1 MNLSLLSKAL
11 SKERPPCSP
20 KSGPL
25 WRQASVSRVL
35 LSMTFGIPSK
45 GALPPG
51 SPHKAPSERDARL
64 LEPSFIHPSTS
75 TVYEPH
81 PGSPVGPLWREMPVS
96 RAFFYTSSRVPK
108 EKVPPPPGS
117 PRRAP
122 SERDALHLKP
132 PSTISQSPR

>member
-1 MNLSLLSKAL
+1 
-11 SKERPPCSP
+11 
-20 KSGPL
+20 
-25 WRQASVSRVL
+25 
-35 LSMTFGIPSK
+35 MTFGIPSK

-108 EKVPPPPGS
+108 EKVPPPRFP
-117 PRRAP
+117 
-122 SERDALHLKP
+122 
-132 PSTISQSPR
+132 SQSSLRERRSTSEAPFNHLSKSPVNEHLSRFATNFVLFCVS